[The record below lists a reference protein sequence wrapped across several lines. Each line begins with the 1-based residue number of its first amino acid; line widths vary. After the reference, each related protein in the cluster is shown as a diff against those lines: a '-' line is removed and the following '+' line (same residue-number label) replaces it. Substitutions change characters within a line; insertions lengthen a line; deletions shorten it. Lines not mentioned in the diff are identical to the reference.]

1 MGCRHPIQISKSL
14 LWVFSF
20 AFKVLLYIFL
30 HHVCIMSA
38 SWLLNANSALS
49 SIEVEAS
56 EHMAEKLHRC
66 IVLWNSS
73 AAFLW
78 ILWIV
83 LPAHAADVLSHNT
96 SILSAESQGFL
107 VGLWCERTGSW
118 ESWESWGLRACLRP
132 YFPTLPEAKACPSQ
146 NFVLHQQ
153 KNTSSGQ
160 EEIEARLVA
169 LRSSRDMCCLCL
181 ILSFSSL
188 WKTEE
193 VWSFC
198 DIKHVKFSYTFTIT
212 LPLIDVQLRD
222 ATYVHFAFTL
232 PEPNSP

>member
-1 MGCRHPIQISKSL
+1 MGCRHPIQISCSRL
-14 LWVFSF
+14 LSKFFSTSF
-20 AFKVLLYIFL
+20 CIMSASCL

-107 VGLWCERTGSW
+107 VGLWCEQTGSW

-160 EEIEARLVA
+160 EEIEACLVA

-212 LPLIDVQLRD
+212 LPLIVRD